1 MPADTTPKRQEWNHV
16 PETPIAVSPLW
27 QWPPKPLAALRWY
40 FDSWFFITVNL
51 AIVAIAFV
59 TFSFASPT
67 LGQTTSF
74 ELTWMFVIW
83 LRNAVLVSVLAGG
96 LHIWF
101 NTYSGQGMDLK
112 FDPRPFPRKGRM
124 FTFSSQLHDN
134 IFWTIAS
141 GVTIWSA
148 LECLMWWAMANGYVS
163 VITFQTNPVWF
174 VAIFFL
180 IPVWESFY
188 FYWMHRFLHTDI
200 MYRFH
205 ALHHRN
211 SDIGPWSGLSMHPV
225 EHAFYFGSVLIHF
238 AIASHPIHIVFHL
251 MFYGLLAITS
261 HTGFEGVLF
270 RNKKRFHLGN
280 FHHQLHHRY
289 FECNY
294 GNRDVPWDILFGSW
308 HDGTENG
315 KAKLAE
321 RLKSR
326 KRQA

>member
-1 MPADTTPKRQEWNHV
+1 MPVDTAPKRQEWNHL
-16 PETPIAVSPLW
+16 PDTPIAVSPLW
-27 QWPPKPLAALRWY
+27 KWPPEPRAVARWY

-51 AIVAIAFV
+51 AIVAI
-59 TFSFASPT
+59 SFAALIWASPS
-67 LGQTTSF
+67 LETT
-74 ELTWMFVIW
+74 TTPGVWMAAIW
-83 LRNAVLVSVLAGG
+83 LRNALIVSILAGT
-96 LHIWF
+96 LHLWF
-101 NTYSGQGMDLK
+101 HKYAGQGTELK
-112 FDPRPFPRKGRM
+112 FDPRPFPRNGRM
-124 FTFSSQLHDN
+124 FTFNSQLRDN

-141 GVTIWSA
+141 GVTIWSM
-148 LECLMWWAMANGYVS
+148 LECLMWWSMANGYAS
-163 VITFQTNPVWF
+163 VITFQTNPIWF

-188 FYWMHRFLHTDI
+188 FYWMHRFLHTNV

-211 SDIGPWSGLSMHPV
+211 SDIGPWSGMSMHPV

-238 AIASHPIHIVFHL
+238 AIASHPVHIIFHL

-270 RNKKRFHLGN
+270 RNKKRLHLGN
-280 FHHQLHHRY
+280 FHHQIHHRY

-294 GNRDVPWDILFGSW
+294 GNLDVPWDILFGSW
-308 HDGTENG
+308 HDGTEDG
-315 KAKLAE
+315 KARLAE

-326 KRQA
+326 RRP